1 MNDLHKLYPLLER
14 MSAALERIAGGA
26 VPVLDGSTPA
36 YAWVAT
42 RAGGGH
48 LRALHPADDV
58 DLEDLQGIDT
68 QKAALVQNT
77 RQFLAGLPANNV
89 LLTGARGTGKS
100 SLLRA
105 LLKAY
110 HAEGLR
116 IVEVDKAD
124 LADLWQITPLLE
136 ARPERFIVFCD
147 DLSFAEHDHAYRALK
162 VALDGSLH
170 SPPANVLI
178 YATSNRRHLVSE
190 RMRDNLDT
198 RHEDGEVRP
207 ADSVEEKI
215 SLSDRFGLLLTFY
228 PQNQDVYLASARHWL
243 QRLGGHWDE
252 ASQRE
257 ALRFALARGSR
268 SGRSAWQFAKAHA
281 GAQALAATM
290 KDDEFRLY

>member
-1 MNDLHKLYPLLER
+1 MNDAHPLYPLLAR
-14 MSAALERIAGGA
+14 MSAALERLAGDEA
-26 VPVLDGSTPA
+26 PPTDWSAPA
-36 YAWVAT
+36 YAWVRT
-42 RAGGGH
+42 GHGSGH
-48 LRALHPADDV
+48 LRSLHPGDDV
-58 DLEDLQGIDT
+58 SLADLQGIAA

-77 RQFLAGLPANNV
+77 RQFLAGLPANHV

-105 LLKAY
+105 LLHAY
-110 HAEGLR
+110 HSAGLR
-116 IVEVDKAD
+116 IIEVDKND
-124 LADLWQITPLLE
+124 LAHLGQITPLLQD
-136 ARPERFIVFCD
+136 RPERFIIFCD

-170 SPPANVLI
+170 TSPANVLI

-198 RHEDGEVRP
+198 RHEGDEVRP

-228 PQNQDVYLASARHWL
+228 PQNQDVYLAAAQHWL

-268 SGRSAWQFAKAHA
+268 SGRSARQFAQAHA
-281 GAQALAATM
+281 GAQALAMTRQN
-290 KDDEFRLY
+290 DEPGLY